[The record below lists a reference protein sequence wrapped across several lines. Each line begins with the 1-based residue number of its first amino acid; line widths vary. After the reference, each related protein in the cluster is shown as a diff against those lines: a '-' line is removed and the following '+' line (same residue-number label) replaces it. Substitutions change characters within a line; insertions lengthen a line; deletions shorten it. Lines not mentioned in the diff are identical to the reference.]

1 MVDTVTEG
9 EMLEISEG
17 IPGAIRV
24 LFYLVSDDDYDISIL
39 EIIKSKKIYGS
50 KLWLLFKDVAGHD
63 IKITLSILKKLHESG
78 SCHHKIARTQKDEDV
93 MTYLCLT

>member
-9 EMLEISEG
+9 EMLEITEG

-24 LFYLVSDDDYDISIL
+24 LFAIVSDNDYEISIL
-39 EIIKSKKIYGS
+39 EIIKNKKIFGS
-50 KLWLLFKDVAGHD
+50 KLWQLFKDVAGHD

-78 SCHHKIARTQKDEDV
+78 SCQHKIDKTQKDEDV
-93 MTYLCLT
+93 MTYLGLT